1 MSRTNPIGNAD
12 TPATVLGVG
21 DDTDEAATR
30 WRSLA
35 VARSVDPAREAAED
49 RVQRLI
55 DAALELMTNP
65 DGDEVTVQN
74 VADRAGLSL
83 RAFYRHFPS
92 KDELLLA
99 VFEEAIR
106 ANAQHL
112 QQEIAASDEPLERVR
127 IFATEYYRSCRSGQT
142 RHANRRLPGRKLG
155 PFGYQLLF
163 DHPDEAAH
171 AFIPLVSLLRR
182 LLDDAT
188 AAGVIPADRDNEQVA
203 GIMLQAIMFNS
214 FSTTITGS
222 TTDDVPDRGDLFWGL
237 LLHGLAGDR

>member
-1 MSRTNPIGNAD
+1 MSTTNPIGNAD

-21 DDTDEAATR
+21 ENTDEAPTR

-142 RHANRRLPGRKLG
+142 RHAEQAPPRSKARPVRVPAAVRPPRRGRAHVHPPRVAPPPPPRRRNGGRCHPGG
-155 PFGYQLLF
+155 PRQ
-163 DHPDEAAH
+163 
-171 AFIPLVSLLRR
+171 
-182 LLDDAT
+182 
-188 AAGVIPADRDNEQVA
+188 
-203 GIMLQAIMFNS
+203 
-214 FSTTITGS
+214 
-222 TTDDVPDRGDLFWGL
+222 
-237 LLHGLAGDR
+237 